1 MTSIAPEESLRE
13 LEQDTRQAWTQYS
26 ERLRDL
32 AGQEYERVET
42 ESWEALQDE
51 LRRLEERREQLRVS
65 AAGPGPR
72 RG

>member
-1 MTSIAPEESLRE
+1 MTSIAPEETLRE
-13 LEQDTRQAWTQYS
+13 LEKDTRQAWTHYS

-51 LRRLEERREQLRVS
+51 LRLLEERREQLR
-65 AAGPGPR
+65 AATTGPGPR
-72 RG
+72 LG